1 MKLKFLTL
9 LNFDNYPPLKNE
21 FYKNEFYYK
30 KILKRLNNIKLN
42 RVYQFLTKIR
52 QKNFFINSF
61 GVG

>member
-1 MKLKFLTL
+1 MSFTI
-9 LNFDNYPPLKNE
+9 
-21 FYKNEFYYK
+21 K